1 MPTGMA
7 QTVARGPLVVV
18 EDGRW
23 TVKGVVS
30 YGVGCAK
37 PGYAGM
43 YTRVTHYLTGSRRA
57 LQLRIDMYNVLSI

>member
-37 PGYAGM
+37 PGY
-43 YTRVTHYLTGSRRA
+43 
-57 LQLRIDMYNVLSI
+57 